1 MATLTELTAAIMDIS
16 KNKYIQTASSIALAS
31 RINEAVDTISAG
43 VRMPDGIIS
52 PPLADLYSS
61 AAVATTVNA
70 YASLPAT
77 YQRNVFFISDKNGD
91 ELFAPS
97 GGDYYSFMLFLK
109 AIREKDLTET
119 GAITNVCI
127 KGSSLY
133 YQGIPSVSEN
143 VTVMFYRRPV
153 DMVLNADT
161 PDGIPAQFQTR
172 LIKHY
177 VGRQL
182 ANEMVD
188 GLPDMVAYHA
198 NEFYSAMQDLIT
210 FIGIDAKP
218 TYYKSSNN
226 FVDMGVCD

>member
-1 MATLTELTAAIMDIS
+1 MATLTGLTAAIMDIS
-16 KNKYIQTASSIALAS
+16 KNKYIQTASNITLAS
-31 RINEAVDTISAG
+31 RINEAVATISAG
-43 VRMPDGIIS
+43 IRMPDGTIS
-52 PPLADLYSS
+52 PPLPDLYSS

-70 YASLPAT
+70 SASLPAT

-91 ELFAPS
+91 ELFAPP

-119 GAITNVCI
+119 GSITNVCI
-127 KGSSLY
+127 KGNSLY

-143 VTVMFYRRPV
+143 ITVMFYRKPV
-153 DMVLNADT
+153 VMALGTDT
-161 PDGIPAQFQTR
+161 PDGIPDQFQTR

-177 VGRQL
+177 VGREL

-188 GLPDMVAYHA
+188 GLPNMVAYHT

-218 TYYKSSNN
+218 MYYNFSNN

>member
-1 MATLTELTAAIMDIS
+1 MATLSELTAAIMDIS

-31 RINEAVDTISAG
+31 RINEAVETVSAG
-43 VRMPDGIIS
+43 VRMPDGTVS
-52 PPLADLYSS
+52 PPLPDLYSS

-70 YASLPAT
+70 SASLPAT

-119 GAITNVCI
+119 GAITNVCV

-143 VTVMFYRRPV
+143 VTVMFYRKPV
-153 DMVLNADT
+153 AMAENTDT
-161 PDGIPAQFQTR
+161 PDGVPDQFQTR

-177 VGRQL
+177 VGKQL
-182 ANEMVD
+182 ASEMVD
-188 GLPDMVAYHA
+188 GLPNMVAYHS
-198 NEFYSAMQDLIT
+198 NEFFSAMQDLIT
-210 FIGIDAKP
+210 FIGIDATP
-218 TYYKSSNN
+218 MYYNSSNS